1 MKDIPTT
8 PGARRIRAWVAEGEH
23 ERQDFKLTITDAR
36 KIARSISAFA
46 NHSGGRLLIGVKDN
60 GVIAGVRNEEDIY
73 VVEQAALSYCTPP
86 QDVAFH
92 AYSVDTAVTVIV
104 ADIPRSD
111 TRPVEVIEADG
122 IRKAYFRVADE
133 NIAAHHIMVEGWRL
147 QASSGPRAIKLGADE
162 SRILAYIDA
171 APPEGI
177 DETRLAVDLHIS
189 RTRVDTLLASLAS
202 LGLITFAFDGTRFR
216 IAPQKD

>member
-1 MKDIPTT
+1 MKDIPTS

-73 VVEQAALSYCTPP
+73 VVEQAAQSYCSPP
-86 QDVAFH
+86 QDVSFR
-92 AYSVDTAVTVIV
+92 AYSVDTSVTVIV
-104 ADIPRSD
+104 ADIARAD
-111 TRPVEVIEADG
+111 TRPVEVIEAEG
-122 IRKAYFRVADE
+122 VRKAYFRVADE

-147 QASSGPRAIKLGADE
+147 QASAGPRAIKLGHDE

-171 APPEGI
+171 APAEGV
-177 DETRLAVDLHIS
+177 DETRIAVDLHIS
-189 RTRVDTLLASLAS
+189 RSRVESLLISLAS
-202 LGLITFAFDGTRFR
+202 LGLISFAFDGTRFR